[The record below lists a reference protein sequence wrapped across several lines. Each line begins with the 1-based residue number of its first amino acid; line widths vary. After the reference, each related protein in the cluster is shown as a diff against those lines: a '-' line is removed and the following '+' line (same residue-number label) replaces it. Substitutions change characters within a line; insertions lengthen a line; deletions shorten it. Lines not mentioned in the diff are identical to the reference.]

1 MSWGG
6 HLNLIWKGILLR
18 MYAQQALVKLLHQ
31 RGVGVSTDKGKSNGT
46 GWKSLDP
53 AWCTTGWKTQDEPKT
68 AFRIINK
75 SGQCLR
81 FSAFLFIYFL
91 SFFIF
96 FKFSCRW
103 GVPEHFRFCWAENN
117 RCSLSSHF
125 YSGQKSSEIR
135 SDCFREIKWFI
146 SDMLAMKLFFLPQ
159 KNKNQCSS
167 ENESFRDTVQT
178 WTVCFYSAST
188 VSSADLCRLPQNE
201 FWFVLFQSLRYSHV
215 TMMSWFTN
223 ILNGW

>member
-46 GWKSLDP
+46 GWKSIDP

-81 FSAFLFIYFL
+81 FSAFFFFFHIFL
-91 SFFIF
+91 QM
-96 FKFSCRW
+96 R
-103 GVPEHFRFCWAENN
+103 GVLEHFRLSWAENN

-146 SDMLAMKLFFLPQ
+146 SDVLAMKLPP
-159 KNKNQCSS
+159 KKINKFSAAVKTSLS
-167 ENESFRDTVQT
+167 ETYCKYGPCVFIPPAQWAVPTFSKWVLI
-178 WTVCFYSAST
+178 CF
-188 VSSADLCRLPQNE
+188 VSKL
-201 FWFVLFQSLRYSHV
+201 VLQPSPTF
-215 TMMSWFTN
+215 
-223 ILNGW
+223 

>member
-46 GWKSLDP
+46 GWKSIDP
-53 AWCTTGWKTQDEPKT
+53 AWCTMGWKTQDEPKT

-81 FSAFLFIYFL
+81 FSGFWFFYFFQIFLQM
-91 SFFIF
+91 
-96 FKFSCRW
+96 RV
-103 GVPEHFRFCWAENN
+103 VPEHFRFCWAENN

-146 SDMLAMKLFFLPQ
+146 SDMLAMK
-159 KNKNQCSS
+159 KVKKIH
-167 ENESFRDTVQT
+167 
-178 WTVCFYSAST
+178 Y
-188 VSSADLCRLPQNE
+188 SSANIDGVFLFRQRSEQCRLSQKE
-201 FWFVLFQSLRYSHV
+201 FWFVLFQSLFYSLL

-223 ILNGW
+223 ILNSC